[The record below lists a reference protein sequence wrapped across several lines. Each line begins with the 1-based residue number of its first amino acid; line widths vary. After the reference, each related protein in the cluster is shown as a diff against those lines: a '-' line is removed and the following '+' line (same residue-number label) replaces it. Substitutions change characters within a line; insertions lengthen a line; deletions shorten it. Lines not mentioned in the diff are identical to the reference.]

1 MFMRCDPQE
10 EQLDEMIRFK
20 IEFLMKSLRGFGD
33 QLTKVNS
40 ILSVV
45 FLRFLND
52 LVPDDLI
59 NTINLDALRIP
70 EDHLKILHHKYPTS
84 LHLTYLVKKY
94 GKEAEVF
101 FFAACYNHQLLERQ

>member
-1 MFMRCDPQE
+1 MRCDPQE
-10 EQLDEMIRFK
+10 KELNEMIRLK

-40 ILSVV
+40 IISVV

-52 LVPDDLI
+52 LGSDDLI
-59 NTINLDALRIP
+59 NTINLDALRIS
-70 EDHLKILHHKYPTS
+70 EDHLKILHHKYPKS
-84 LHLTYLVKKY
+84 LHLTSIVKKV
-94 GKEAEVF
+94 GKEAEVL